1 MTLSGRDFGVAVVA
15 FVLAAL
21 PGCKQ
26 ILGLHDRAEVSDDGG
41 TQVIKPVAGRCGML
55 RHPSASCAAC
65 MDQNCCTEA
74 TACNGDPACD
84 PAWDCNMSCGDDGAC
99 RARCNIFFTRP
110 DTLVDVN
117 VCRENNCRTECG
129 LLCGGFGYNAPGC
142 SGCVKQNCC
151 SIASDCAKNGECVKL
166 DLCRTNC
173 IAGSSTCPPE
183 CERTYSGGV
192 EELASWI
199 DCLQN
204 TCSEACQPGRNWQC
218 LDTKT
223 PWLKPKSAG
232 EFTFSLSIVEIL
244 SETPF
249 VGHTLKACSKFD
261 RDCANP
267 LSTAITDADGFG
279 ALTVPAGSVGFDGY
293 VDITGVDP
301 GDGSAIYPA
310 IWYPSPN
317 IVSAGWR
324 GRVQF
329 VSNASLQSL
338 AIFTGAIIDPTRGH
352 FAAAA
357 QDCNF
362 AAAPGVSFE
371 ADTKDEK
378 TTVFYFVQGIPK
390 TGSTTQ
396 TDAQSGIG
404 GYINLPT
411 DRASLVTARVQVND
425 VVKTIGSGA
434 YIIRPGTFTTTAIPP
449 MP

>member
-1 MTLSGRDFGVAVVA
+1 MTLSGRDFRVAVA
-15 FVLAAL
+15 ASALAAL

-26 ILGLHDRAEVSDDGG
+26 ILGLHDRAEAQTDGG
-41 TQVIKPVAGRCGML
+41 AQVIKPVTGACGTL

-65 MDQNCCTEA
+65 MDTNCCDQA
-74 TACNGDPACD
+74 SACHDDPACD
-84 PAWDCNMSCGDDGAC
+84 PAWDCNMTCGDDGAC
-99 RARCNIFFTRP
+99 RARCTTFFTRAES
-110 DTLVDVN
+110 LVELSA
-117 VCRENNCRTECG
+117 CRETNCRAECA
-129 LLCGGFGYNAPGC
+129 LSCGGFAYQAPSCGA
-142 SGCVKQNCC
+142 CVKQSCC
-151 SIASDCAKNGECVKL
+151 SAAADCAKNPECMKL
-166 DLCRTNC
+166 DLCRNNC

-183 CERTYSGGV
+183 CERSYPGGV
-192 EELASWI
+192 SDLASWI

-204 TCSEACQPGRNWQC
+204 TCSEACTVGRNWAC

-232 EFTFSLSIVEIL
+232 DITFAISIVEIVG
-244 SETPF
+244 EKPF
-249 VGHTLKACSKFD
+249 ANHTLKACSKLD
-261 RDCANP
+261 RDCTAP
-267 LSTAITDADGFG
+267 LATAVSDKDGFA

-293 VDITGVDP
+293 VDIQGPDGA
-301 GDGSAIYPA
+301 GDAIFPA

-317 IVSAGWR
+317 IVSSGWR
-324 GRVQF
+324 GRIQF
-329 VSNASLQSL
+329 PSRASLQTL
-338 AIFTGAIIDPTRGH
+338 AALTGATIDATRGH

-362 AAAPGVSFE
+362 AAAPGVSFDV
-371 ADTKDEK
+371 DTKDNG

-411 DRASLVTARVQVND
+411 DRVSLISARVQ
-425 VVKTIGSGA
+425 IGDAVRSLGMGST
-434 YIIRPGTFTTTAIPP
+434 YIIRPGTFTTTSMPP